1 MTWRFTED
9 SPRWRRLAREPV
21 SAWFATTFAS
31 SAPFV
36 ASSAV
41 GLEAVGIGAAT
52 ATAGAAGATV
62 LTPVASAG
70 LFSNFALPSLSS
82 MALGLSA
89 VGTVL
94 TASSLFAQGQAGQR
108 SAEYNAAL
116 AARNA
121 QIAQQQ
127 TQLDLETAQRNKV
140 RALGSI
146 RAAAGASG
154 VALEGSVLD
163 VLESSAIEA
172 ERTAQMIKYKGE
184 LRALGYYDTAAIEA
198 MTGSAAAT
206 RGTLSATGA
215 LLSGGADVAKQGYE
229 LSQGLS

>member
-1 MTWRFTED
+1 MNFRWSED
-9 SPRWRRLAREPV
+9 SPRWRRLTRE
-21 SAWFATTFAS
+21 AFS
-31 SAPFV
+31 STAFL

-41 GLEAVGIGAAT
+41 GAEAVGIGAAT
-52 ATAGAAGATV
+52 AAVGAGGATV
-62 LTPVASAG
+62 LTPVATGG
-70 LFSNFALPSLSS
+70 LFSSFAMPSLSS
-82 MALGLSA
+82 VALGLSA
-89 VGTVL
+89 VGTLL
-94 TASSLFAQGQAGQR
+94 TASSLFGQGQAGQR
-108 SAEYNAAL
+108 SAEYNAEIAR
-116 AARNA
+116 RNA

-127 TQLDLETAQRNKV
+127 TQMDLETAQRNKV

-184 LRALGYYDTAAIEA
+184 LRALGYYDTAAIEQ
-198 MTGSAAAT
+198 MTGSAAST
-206 RGTLSATGA
+206 RGTMSATGA

-229 LSQGLS
+229 LYTG